1 VPPALVWLPSDDAT
15 AERTEWCRLF
25 AFALRGKCALQ
36 ARLTRTDWGCP
47 ATLCVRKGL

>member
-25 AFALRGKCALQ
+25 AFALREVRAAGPAHPD
-36 ARLTRTDWGCP
+36 RLRVSGNS
-47 ATLCVRKGL
+47 LRSQRS